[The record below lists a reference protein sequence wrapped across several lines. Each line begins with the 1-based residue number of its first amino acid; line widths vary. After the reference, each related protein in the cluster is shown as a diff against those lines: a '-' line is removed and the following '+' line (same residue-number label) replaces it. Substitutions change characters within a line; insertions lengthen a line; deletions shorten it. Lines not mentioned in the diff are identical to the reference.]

1 MASKSEPYQNNHK
14 ARRVTSSLFVLI
26 LLSICCVPILAQ
38 TNLPSVLEEVIVTA
52 QKRTE
57 LLTDVAMSI
66 TAVSGE
72 RLQDLGVTNVSQ
84 LEAVVPG
91 FSYQLSNYG
100 IPVYTLR
107 GVGFYERT
115 LGNAPAVNV
124 YVDEVPLPYSAMTK
138 GALLDVER
146 LEVLKGPQGTLFGQ
160 NSTGGAINYIAAK
173 PSEET
178 EAGIDLT
185 VGSFGQ
191 LDFEGYLSGK
201 LNDQLFARVAV
212 RSENRDGWQESWTR
226 NETNG
231 ARDVLSGRL
240 LLDWLPS
247 DDLRFELAISGW
259 RDQSDTQAGQFIAFI
274 PSRAAAAGGN
284 PPAFA
289 ALQGNPQ
296 GYPTPPTDSRTADW
310 DSDFDLETDDSM
322 SQISLRA
329 DWDISEAT
337 TLTSIT
343 AYSDYSD
350 LMPVDT
356 DSTDFAD
363 QRTTRDGSIET
374 FFQELRLAGEAG
386 DNFDWM
392 VGGNFGKDS
401 VDELIHLY
409 IEATNNSVGPF
420 RYNNFDFLNNQDVET
435 WAAFGAL
442 DYHFTESLTLQTSLR
457 YTTQDRDF
465 EGCLKDAGDG
475 AIAAGFTFLSQ
486 VVLMSGAPAIQPGE
500 CATLTS
506 PANPVPVDI
515 INDSLDEDNVSWR
528 VSLNWEASDTML
540 VYGNVSEGYKN
551 GSFPSV
557 PGVFAAQYA
566 PVTQES
572 LLAYEVGTKISL
584 AEGRAQ
590 LNAAAFYYDYED
602 KQILGTTLFPI
613 FGPLPIL
620 VNIPQSNIKGV
631 EIELTAQPIAGLLLS
646 GSVVYLDSEIEE
658 DPIDP
663 RSPFGVPTSFVG
675 EEFPVTPNWQFIG
688 DAEYQFPFADMIGI
702 VGLHYNYRDSTNAT
716 LGEDP
721 LHVIDEY
728 SLLDLRLGLAGV
740 DDQWRVLLWARNLTD
755 EYYWNNAFR
764 SIDTVTRI
772 AGMPRTYGVTFS
784 YRFF

>member
-1 MASKSEPYQNNHK
+1 MAFTTEPYQNNSHTS
-14 ARRVTSSLFVLI
+14 RVTLFPLAFILI
-26 LLSICCVPILAQ
+26 NTFSGTALAQ
-38 TNLPSVLEEVIVTA
+38 ATVPGALEEVIVTA
-52 QKRTE
+52 QKRSE
-57 LLTDVAMSI
+57 LLTEVAMSI
-66 TAVSGE
+66 NAVSGE
-72 RLQDLGVTNVSQ
+72 RLQDLGVTDVSQ

-173 PSEET
+173 PSADT

-191 LDFEGYLSGK
+191 MDFEGYLSGK
-201 LNDQLFARVAV
+201 LTDQLLARVAV
-212 RSENRDGWQESWTR
+212 RSENRDEWQESWTR
-226 NETNG
+226 SDENG
-231 ARDVLSGRL
+231 ARDLLTGRL

-247 DDLRFELAISGW
+247 DDLRFELALSGW
-259 RDQSDTQAGQFIAFI
+259 RDKSDTQAGQYVTFR
-274 PSRAAAAGGN
+274 PSRALASGGN

-289 ALQGNPQ
+289 ALAGNPQ
-296 GYPTPPTDSRTADW
+296 GYPTPPTDNETADW
-310 DSDFDLETDDSM
+310 DADFDLETDNSLF
-322 SQISLRA
+322 QGSLRA
-329 DWDISEAT
+329 DWNMSEDT

-343 AYSDYSD
+343 AYSDFSE
-350 LMPVDT
+350 LTPVDT
-356 DSTDFAD
+356 DSTDFKD
-363 QRTTRDGSIET
+363 QRTTRDGAIQT
-374 FFQELRLAGEAG
+374 FFQELRIAGQG
-386 DNFDWM
+386 GGSFDWM
-392 VGGNFGKDS
+392 VGGNFGEDQ

-420 RYNNFDFLNNQDVET
+420 RYNYFDFVNNQDVET

-442 DYHFTESLTLQTSLR
+442 DYHFTETLTLQSSVR

-465 EGCLKDAGDG
+465 EGCLQDAGDG
-475 AIAAGFTFLSQ
+475 AIARGFTFLSQ

-500 CATLTS
+500 CVTLTS

-515 INDSLDEDNVSWR
+515 IQTSLDEDNVSWR
-528 VSLNWEASDTML
+528 FSLNWEPSEGML

-572 LLAYEVGTKISL
+572 LLAYEVGSKISL

-620 VNIPQSNIKGV
+620 VNIPKSNIKGV
-631 EIELTAQPIAGLLLS
+631 EVELTVQPVVGLLLS

-688 DAEYQFPFADMIGI
+688 DAEYQFPLADMMGI
-702 VGLHYNYRDSTNAT
+702 AGVHYNYRDSTNAT

-721 LHVIDEY
+721 LHAIDEY
-728 SLLDLRLGLAGV
+728 GLLDLRLGLAGV

-772 AGMPRTYGVTFS
+772 AGMPRTYGITFS